1 MTCAFSRM
9 PIQSIM
15 TTPIPTTT
23 TTTTTINS
31 AQKLTQAHRSVSPPT
46 ESSSSSSSSSS
57 SADNPPKR
65 AFDFSLPTT
74 VNTSKSVIKKS
85 TDIPPP
91 PLIDFENDDDEE
103 EEEEEE
109 EDTSASILSKRNATP
124 AALNHLKNIDNIIQ
138 GDETPRTRTTLQKPA
153 TNGARDLPVE
163 YDDES
168 MSQSISHSI
177 ISSVD
182 DVTVD
187 KASPSP
193 SATLDFFDDL

>member
-1 MTCAFSRM
+1 M
-9 PIQSIM
+9 PTQTIV
-15 TTPIPTTT
+15 TTH
-23 TTTTTINS
+23 TINN
-31 AQKLTQAHRSVSPPT
+31 AQKLTQAGRMATPPS

-57 SADNPPKR
+57 SAEEQPKR
-65 AFDFSLPTT
+65 AFDFPLPTT
-74 VNTSKSVIKKS
+74 INTNKSVIKKS
-85 TDIPPP
+85 TDLLPP
-91 PLIDFENDDDEE
+91 PLIDFDHSDSNEE

-109 EDTSASILSKRNATP
+109 EDTSASLLSKRNATP
-124 AALNHLKNIDNIIQ
+124 AALQHLKTIDSIIQ
-138 GDETPRTRTTLQKPA
+138 GDETPRTRTTLQKSA
-153 TNGARDLPVE
+153 TNGTRDLPIE

>member
-1 MTCAFSRM
+1 M
-9 PIQSIM
+9 PIQSIV
-15 TTPIPTTT
+15 TTNTV
-23 TTTTTINS
+23 IN
-31 AQKLTQAHRSVSPPT
+31 AQKLTQARRAATPPN

-57 SADNPPKR
+57 SAEEQPKR
-65 AFDFSLPTT
+65 AFDFPLPTT
-74 VNTSKSVIKKS
+74 INTNKSVIKKS
-85 TDIPPP
+85 TDLLPP
-91 PLIDFENDDDEE
+91 PLIDFDHSDSNEE
-103 EEEEEE
+103 QEAEEEEE

-124 AALNHLKNIDNIIQ
+124 AALQHLKTIDSIIQ
-138 GDETPRTRTTLQKPA
+138 GDETPRTRTTLQKSA
-153 TNGARDLPVE
+153 TNGTRDLPIE